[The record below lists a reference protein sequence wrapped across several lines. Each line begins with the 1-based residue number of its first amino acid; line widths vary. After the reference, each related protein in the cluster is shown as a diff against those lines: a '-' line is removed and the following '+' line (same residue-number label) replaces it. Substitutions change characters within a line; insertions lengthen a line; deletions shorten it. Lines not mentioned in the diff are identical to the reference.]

1 MKKIRSK
8 TNVSTE
14 MQVGAMNTDSDVLA
28 ETYSRKNGMNR
39 KRIGELVFYW
49 CILLIPLIQFF
60 LMYVAVNFNSFLL
73 AFKEYTYDMVN
84 ETLHTEWVGFK
95 NFKQFFFDLSQETM
109 MGERFL
115 YSFISYATHLLCG
128 TVLAIFFS
136 YYLYKKY
143 PLTNFFRVTLMIPT
157 VISSIVVVILYQNVV
172 AEIVPVIFNLD
183 SSPLRSGSKL
193 QTLFIVMAGNI
204 FMGFGSGTLMYSNAM
219 SRIPDSLVE
228 YAQLE
233 GCSPAK
239 EFFLITLPLAYPT
252 IETFLIT
259 GLANIFVNQENL
271 FGYFGKIS
279 PVETVGY
286 YLFVQVADSG
296 HMVKYPY
303 ASSVGLALTAVT
315 IPIVMIAR
323 KLLDKLD
330 QGAEF

>member
-1 MKKIRSK
+1 MKNIHS
-8 TNVSTE
+8 NADVSFETKVE
-14 MQVGAMNTDSDVLA
+14 ELSSFDGVLA
-28 ETYSRKNGMNR
+28 GAQPRKNGMNR
-39 KRIGELVFYW
+39 KRVGELVFYW

-60 LMYVAVNFNSFLL
+60 LMYIVVNFNSFVL
-73 AFKEYTYDMVN
+73 AFKEYTYDTIN

-95 NFKQFFFDLSQETM
+95 NFKQFFVDLTQETM

-115 YSFISYATHLLCG
+115 YSFISYLTHLACG

-157 VISSIVVVILYQNVV
+157 VISSIVVVILYNNVV
-172 AEIVPVIFNLD
+172 ESIVPVIFD
-183 SSPLRSGSKL
+183 IEAPMRGGSKL
-193 QTLFIVMAGNI
+193 QTLYIVMIGNI

-259 GLANIFVNQENL
+259 GIANIFVNQENL